1 MIRDLRSLKHQKYE
15 NPVVELGPDVDIQSV
30 DVAARA
36 SRVQGAVIARGEHN
50 ALVVLPR
57 DGSVA
62 GVGIASA
69 LGGSLRTAG
78 LAELRGR
85 TYDAVTSS

>member
-1 MIRDLRSLKHQKYE
+1 
-15 NPVVELGPDVDIQSV
+15 V
-30 DVAARA
+30 
-36 SRVQGAVIARGEHN
+36 ARGTDN

-57 DGSVA
+57 DGAVA
-62 GVGIASA
+62 GVGIATA

-85 TYDAVTSS
+85 TYDAVTAAG